1 MGLEQKVLLHVA
13 CLERASVAVRL
24 QKHLTHLLYQTRYR
38 IVLIALYGP
47 EKHGWVAVRFEVVT
61 SSCRSLVKKVLS
73 SVFIARSMKNNCLA
87 GGSRTW
93 IIMSS
98 PLFVSLCF
106 PKICLSIPHLNDAIG
121 WILIYLHEFLVN
133 SCGSFIG
140 LLFSTYCAGTVG
152 WKRSTWI

>member
-1 MGLEQKVLLHVA
+1 MASFVRVLVVMHKSCKQRLVI
-13 CLERASVAVRL
+13 SV
-24 QKHLTHLLYQTRYR
+24 
-38 IVLIALYGP
+38 
-47 EKHGWVAVRFEVVT
+47 
-61 SSCRSLVKKVLS
+61 
-73 SVFIARSMKNNCLA
+73 CLA

-133 SCGSFIG
+133 FCGSFIG
-140 LLFSTYCAGTVG
+140 LLFSTYCEGTVG
-152 WKRSTWI
+152 CKRSTWI

>member
-1 MGLEQKVLLHVA
+1 
-13 CLERASVAVRL
+13 
-24 QKHLTHLLYQTRYR
+24 
-38 IVLIALYGP
+38 
-47 EKHGWVAVRFEVVT
+47 
-61 SSCRSLVKKVLS
+61 
-73 SVFIARSMKNNCLA
+73 
-87 GGSRTW
+87 
-93 IIMSS
+93 MSS

-152 WKRSTWI
+152 WKRSTWIWFGCVDIVNSLTQPIKWCCWVDFGHFGLSPWVSCQFLWFFHFLVVATKKTHLMA